1 MQKSTNYSKSKAK
14 KSLVLSKNL
23 FALPSTGFV
32 CLYHILKCTRSAPA
46 CLQQVDLQQAGQNK
60 LENKMNSAK
69 NGNGNKNPKIPKG
82 YRLKV
87 STHKKIKELQGMIN
101 GSQEWSSAGQLEFI

>member
-1 MQKSTNYSKSKAK
+1 
-14 KSLVLSKNL
+14 
-23 FALPSTGFV
+23 
-32 CLYHILKCTRSAPA
+32 
-46 CLQQVDLQQAGQNK
+46 
-60 LENKMNSAK
+60 MNSAK